1 MSQVRQSALARAD
14 LIQIWVDVALDSQA
28 AADRVYDR
36 LEARVKI
43 LERFPEAGMARPDI
57 AKDAR
62 ILVESPYLILYRLVS
77 EGVQIVRVL
86 HGARDIDDSL
96 FSEGIE

>member
-1 MSQVRQSALARAD
+1 MSQVRHSALARAD
-14 LIQIWVDVALDSQA
+14 LIQIWVDIALDNQA

-62 ILVESPYLILYRLVS
+62 VLVESPYLILYRLVS

>member
-14 LIQIWVDVALDSQA
+14 LIQIWVDIALDNQA

-62 ILVESPYLILYRLVS
+62 VFVESPYLILYRLVS

-96 FSEGIE
+96 FNEGIE

>member
-14 LIQIWVDVALDSQA
+14 LIQIWVDIALDNQA

-62 ILVESPYLILYRLVS
+62 ILVDSPYLILYRLVS

>member
-14 LIQIWVDVALDSQA
+14 LIQIWVDIALDNQA

-62 ILVESPYLILYRLVS
+62 VLVESPYLILYRLVS

>member
-14 LIQIWVDVALDSQA
+14 LIQIWVDIALDNQA

-36 LEARVKI
+36 LEARVNI

-57 AKDAR
+57 AKDAMV
-62 ILVESPYLILYRLVS
+62 LVESPYLILYRLVS

>member
-14 LIQIWVDVALDSQA
+14 LIQIWVDIALDNQA
-28 AADRVYDR
+28 AADRVYER

-57 AKDAR
+57 AKDAMV
-62 ILVESPYLILYRLVS
+62 LVESPYLILYRLVS

>member
-14 LIQIWVDVALDSQA
+14 LIQIWVDIALDNQA

-36 LEARVKI
+36 LEARVNI

-57 AKDAR
+57 AKDAMV
-62 ILVESPYLILYRLVS
+62 LVESPYLILYRLVS
-77 EGVQIVRVL
+77 EGVQIIRVL